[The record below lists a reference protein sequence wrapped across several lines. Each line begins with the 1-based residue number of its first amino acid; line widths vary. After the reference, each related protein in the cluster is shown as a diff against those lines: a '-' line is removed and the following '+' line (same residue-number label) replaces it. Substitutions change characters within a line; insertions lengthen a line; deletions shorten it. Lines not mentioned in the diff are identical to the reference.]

1 MVGTVVE
8 EMQDLCGYDQNTVV
22 YAGIGDA
29 GATTLAS
36 GIASF
41 GEFNVNIGTSGWV
54 ATISNSPL
62 DLHGRVFNLAGF
74 SEKPILMWYRSL
86 MQEMSIN
93 GSRKFFQKVIRWIM
107 RNLQNYWKAVCR
119 DAMEC
124 CFCRILQGSVFL

>member
-1 MVGTVVE
+1 MELFPPIKYPHEVVGTVVE

-54 ATISNSPL
+54 ATISDSPL
-62 DLHGRVFNLAGF
+62 DLHGRVFNLAAF
-74 SEKPILMWYRSL
+74 F
-86 MQEMSIN
+86 
-93 GSRKFFQKVIRWIM
+93 RK
-107 RNLQNYWKAVCR
+107 NLY
-119 DAMEC
+119 
-124 CFCRILQGSVFL
+124 